1 MYRWIL
7 AWLCASCAGL
17 AVAAAPPAGQ
27 QTLGCLIEPDKVA
40 DLGSPVIGVLEGL
53 KADRGDLVRKGQ
65 VLGVLRSDVERATA
79 EVARTRATA
88 DADLRSAEANR
99 DFAQKK
105 MSRAED
111 LLARN
116 FIAQQALDQARTELQ
131 MADQKL
137 AQAREQQRV
146 WGRELG
152 VAQAQVGLR
161 TIRSPFDGVVVER
174 YLSVGE
180 RVEEKPVFRVAKID
194 PLRVE
199 VIVPSVRFGAI
210 QVGNVASVKP
220 DLPNAQAV
228 DAAVTLVDKVV
239 DAASNTFRVR
249 LSLPNA
255 SHQLPAGLRCRITFA
270 ESAPSAP
277 GSVERP
283 ATLTVGGLRMEPN
296 LGLIKDKP
304 RR

>member
-7 AWLCASCAGL
+7 ASICGCCVGFAT
-17 AVAAAPPAGQ
+17 AATPPAGS

-53 KADRGDLVRKGQ
+53 KADRGDVVRKGQ
-65 VLGVLRSDVERATA
+65 VLGLLRSDVERATA

-105 MSRAED
+105 MRRAED

-137 AQAREQQRV
+137 AQAHEQQRL

-174 YLSVGE
+174 YLAVGE

-199 VIVPSVRFGAI
+199 VIVPSTRFGTI
-210 QVGNVASVKP
+210 HPGDMASVKP
-220 DLPNAQAV
+220 DLPNVPAV

-255 SHQLPAGLRCRITFA
+255 NHQLPAGLRCRITFGEA
-270 ESAPSAP
+270 SRPVTGVA
-277 GSVERP
+277 ERP
-283 ATLTVGGLRMEPN
+283 ATRDVGGLRMEPS